1 MSVFGALSALLS
13 GLAGTLDPFFG
24 ASATGV
30 AIIVFT
36 LCVRL
41 ALHPLARAAARGDR
55 VRRDLAP
62 QVAEIRRKHR
72 HDPERLRRALT
83 ETYAEAGASP
93 LAGCGPMVLQIPVFM
108 VMYRLFT
115 GHDHDLLTHTL
126 LGAPLGGRWSDALAD
141 GGVFGAHGM
150 VYAGLFA
157 VIAGVAAYTFWRS
170 RRMMAERK
178 AGAEAIRKAATSKGA
193 GSGKNGKGG
202 KKGGKAQAAAPP
214 PGLPGPAAG
223 LTRWLPLLSFG
234 TLVTAAIVPLAA
246 GLYLATTAAWTA
258 AERTLLYR
266 RPGPRAEQGIA
277 E

>member
-1 MSVFGALSALLS
+1 MSVFGALSSLLS
-13 GLAGTLDPFFG
+13 TLADTLDPLFG
-24 ASATGV
+24 ASATAV

-55 VRRDLAP
+55 VRRDMAP
-62 QVAEIRRKHR
+62 QVAEIRRKHGD
-72 HDPERLRRALT
+72 DPERLRRALT
-83 ETYAEAGASP
+83 ETYADAGASP

-141 GGVFGAHGM
+141 DGVFGAHGL

-157 VIAGVAAYTFWRS
+157 VIAAVAAYTFWRS
-170 RRMMAERK
+170 RRMTAERK
-178 AGAEAIRKAATSKGA
+178 AEAEAVEKAAQATGA
-193 GSGKNGKGG
+193 TG
-202 KKGGKAQAAAPP
+202 KKRKKAKAAPP
-214 PGLPGPAAG
+214 AELPGPAAG

-246 GLYLATTAAWTA
+246 GLYLATTTAWTA

-266 RPGPRAEQGIA
+266 RPGPRAEQGLA
-277 E
+277 D

>member
-1 MSVFGALSALLS
+1 MSVFGALSSLLS
-13 GLAGTLDPFFG
+13 TLADTLDPLFG
-24 ASATGV
+24 ASATAV

-41 ALHPLARAAARGDR
+41 ALHPLARAAARGER

-62 QVAEIRRKHR
+62 QVAEIQRKHR
-72 HDPERLRRALT
+72 SDPERLRRALT
-83 ETYAEAGASP
+83 ETYADAGASP

-115 GHDHDLLTHTL
+115 GHDHALLTHTL

-157 VIAGVAAYTFWRS
+157 VIAGVAAYTFWSS
-170 RRMMAERK
+170 RRMLAERK
-178 AGAEAIRKAATSKGA
+178 AEAEALRQAEAAKNARNATHTKKGRKAK
-193 GSGKNGKGG
+193 
-202 KKGGKAQAAAPP
+202 AAPP
-214 PGLPGPAAG
+214 PEPPHPAAG

-246 GLYLATTAAWTA
+246 GLYLATTTAWTA
-258 AERTLLYR
+258 AERTLLHR
-266 RPGPRAEQGIA
+266 HSGPRAEQGLA
-277 E
+277 D

>member
-1 MSVFGALSALLS
+1 MSVFGALSSLLS
-13 GLAGTLDPFFG
+13 ALADTLDPLFG

-36 LCVRL
+36 LGVRL
-41 ALHPLARAAARGDR
+41 ALHPLARAAARGER

-62 QVAEIRRKHR
+62 QVAEIQRKHR
-72 HDPERLRRALT
+72 NDPERLRRALS
-83 ETYAEAGASP
+83 EAYADAGASP

-108 VMYRLFT
+108 MMYRLFT

-141 GGVFGAHGM
+141 GGMFGAHGR

-170 RRMMAERK
+170 RRLLAERK
-178 AGAEAIRKAATSKGA
+178 AEAEAARRASAATP
-193 GSGKNGKGG
+193 KNGK
-202 KKGGKAQAAAPP
+202 KAKRGKAPEAAPP
-214 PGLPGPAAG
+214 PEPSGPAAG

-234 TLVTAAIVPLAA
+234 TLVTAALVPLAA
-246 GLYLATTAAWTA
+246 GLYLATTTAWTA
-258 AERTLLYR
+258 AERTFLYR
-266 RPGPRAEQGIA
+266 HAGPRAEQGLA
-277 E
+277 D

>member
-1 MSVFGALSALLS
+1 MSVFGALSSLLS
-13 GLAGTLDPFFG
+13 SLADTLDPLFG

-62 QVAEIRRKHR
+62 QVAEIQRKHR

-178 AGAEAIRKAATSKGA
+178 AETEAIRKAAAAKSA
-193 GSGKNGKGG
+193 GTGKGG
-202 KKGGKAQAAAPP
+202 KGGKGGKAQLATPP
-214 PGLPGPAAG
+214 PELPGPAAG
-223 LTRWLPLLSFG
+223 LTRWLPLLAFG

-246 GLYLATTAAWTA
+246 GLYLATTTAWTA

>member
-1 MSVFGALSALLS
+1 MSVFGALSSLLS
-13 GLAGTLDPFFG
+13 TLADTLDPLFG
-24 ASATGV
+24 ASATAV
-30 AIIVFT
+30 AIVVFT

-41 ALHPLARAAARGDR
+41 ALHPLARAAARGER

-62 QVAEIRRKHR
+62 QVAEIQRKHR
-72 HDPERLRRALT
+72 NDPERLRRALT
-83 ETYAEAGASP
+83 ETYGDAGASP

-170 RRMMAERK
+170 RRLLAERK
-178 AGAEAIRKAATSKGA
+178 AEAEAVRKAEAAKTARNTKYTRKGR
-193 GSGKNGKGG
+193 
-202 KKGGKAQAAAPP
+202 KAKAAPP
-214 PGLPGPAAG
+214 PAPLPELPGPAAG

-246 GLYLATTAAWTA
+246 GLYLATTTAWTA
-258 AERTLLYR
+258 AERTLLHR
-266 RPGPRAEQGIA
+266 HPGPRAEQGLA

>member
-1 MSVFGALSALLS
+1 MSVFGALSSLLTAL
-13 GLAGTLDPFFG
+13 ADTLDPLFG
-24 ASATGV
+24 ASATAV

-41 ALHPLARAAARGDR
+41 ALHPLARAAARGER

-62 QVAEIRRKHR
+62 QVAEIQRKHR
-72 HDPERLRRALT
+72 SDPERLRRALT
-83 ETYAEAGASP
+83 ETYADAGASP

-157 VIAGVAAYTFWRS
+157 VIAGVAAYTFWSS
-170 RRMMAERK
+170 RRILAERK
-178 AGAEAIRKAATSKGA
+178 AEAEGLRQAEAAKNARNTRKGRKAK
-193 GSGKNGKGG
+193 
-202 KKGGKAQAAAPP
+202 AAPP
-214 PGLPGPAAG
+214 PEPPHPAAG

-246 GLYLATTAAWTA
+246 GLYLATTTAWTA
-258 AERTLLYR
+258 AERTLLTR
-266 RPGPRAEQGIA
+266 HSGPRAEQGLA
-277 E
+277 D

>member
-13 GLAGTLDPFFG
+13 TLADTLDPLFG
-24 ASATGV
+24 ASATAV

-62 QVAEIRRKHR
+62 QVAEVQRKHR
-72 HDPERLRRALT
+72 GDPERLRRALT
-83 ETYAEAGASP
+83 ETYADAGASP

-141 GGVFGAHGM
+141 GGVFGAHGR

-157 VIAGVAAYTFWRS
+157 VIAAVAAYTFWRG
-170 RRMMAERK
+170 RRMLAERK
-178 AGAEAIRKAATSKGA
+178 AEAAAVQKAAQA
-193 GSGKNGKGG
+193 GQAAGRKG
-202 KKGGKAQAAAPP
+202 KKGGKPAPEPAQ
-214 PGLPGPAAG
+214 LPGPAAG

-246 GLYLATTAAWTA
+246 GLYLATTTAWTA

-266 RPGPRAEQGIA
+266 PAPPTGSTG
-277 E
+277 

>member
-1 MSVFGALSALLS
+1 MSVFGALSSLLS
-13 GLAGTLDPFFG
+13 TLADTLDPLFG
-24 ASATGV
+24 DSATAV

-62 QVAEIRRKHR
+62 QVAEVQRRHR
-72 HDPERLRRALT
+72 DDPERLRRALG
-83 ETYAEAGASP
+83 ETYANAGASP

-126 LGAPLGGRWSDALAD
+126 FGAPLGGRWSDALAD

-157 VIAGVAAYTFWRS
+157 VIAGVAAYTFRRG
-170 RRMMAERK
+170 RRMLAERE
-178 AGAEAIRKAATSKGA
+178 AEAEAARKAAATAKGT
-193 GSGKNGKGG
+193 GKGR
-202 KKGGKAQAAAPP
+202 KAKAAPP
-214 PGLPGPAAG
+214 PAGLPDPAAG

-246 GLYLATTAAWTA
+246 GLYLATTTAWTA

-266 RPGPRAEQGIA
+266 RPGPRAEQGLA
-277 E
+277 D

>member
-13 GLAGTLDPFFG
+13 SLADTLDPLFG

-62 QVAEIRRKHR
+62 QVAEIQRKHR

-141 GGVFGAHGM
+141 GGVFGTHGM

-178 AGAEAIRKAATSKGA
+178 AEAEAIRKAATAKDA
-193 GSGKNGKGG
+193 RNGKNGKNGKQG
-202 KKGGKAQAAAPP
+202 KKAQPAAPP
-214 PGLPGPAAG
+214 PELPGPAAG

-246 GLYLATTAAWTA
+246 GLYLATTTAWTA

-266 RPGPRAEQGIA
+266 HSGLRAEQGLA

>member
-1 MSVFGALSALLS
+1 MSVFGALSSLLS
-13 GLAGTLDPFFG
+13 TLADTLDPLFG
-24 ASATGV
+24 ASATAV

-55 VRRDLAP
+55 VRRALAP
-62 QVAEIRRKHR
+62 QLAEIQRKHR
-72 HDPERLRRALT
+72 SDPERLRRALT
-83 ETYAEAGASP
+83 ETYADAGASP

-141 GGVFGAHGM
+141 GGVFGAHGR

-157 VIAGVAAYTFWRS
+157 VIAAVAAYTFWRS
-170 RRMMAERK
+170 RRMLAERK
-178 AGAEAIRKAATSKGA
+178 AEAEAVQKAARATE
-193 GSGKNGKGG
+193 
-202 KKGGKAQAAAPP
+202 KKGRKGKSGRMAKAALPAEP
-214 PGLPGPAAG
+214 PGPAAG

-246 GLYLATTAAWTA
+246 GLYLATTTAWTA

-266 RPGPRAEQGIA
+266 HPGPRAEQGLA
-277 E
+277 D